1 MLALD
6 HPDELD
12 LAALLRPQDAIV
24 CSQGL
29 AEPVSLTTRLVQQ
42 RASFGPVRLF
52 VGPTFSDTFRP
63 EHSDAITF
71 QSYCGTGRNAA
82 LKSAGVLDIVPSH
95 YSELPGLFAKGA
107 LPCDVALLTASEP
120 DAQGRFNLGL
130 TRDYVIEA
138 ARRARLVILEVS
150 SRVPWVFGAEL
161 PSDIQPDIVLRTD
174 REPLSL
180 ASKFSG
186 AASEV
191 ERAIAARVSE
201 LIPDGA
207 ALELGIGVL
216 PDLVLQALRGHRDL
230 GIHSG
235 VIGDGVVELMEAGV
249 INNTRKLIDTGTTVA
264 GLLMGSRRLLDFA
277 HRNPCIRLAPAS
289 HTHDT
294 GVLRAIP
301 DFVALNGAIE
311 VDLTGQVNAESLNGG
326 YIGTVGGQLDF
337 VRGANGSPGGRSIM
351 LLPSTARN
359 GTVSRIVPRMP
370 DGVVTTPRSDADVI
384 VTEWGAAELRGKSL
398 RERVAAMIAI
408 AHPDFR
414 DEFRRSDETRE
425 AVS

>member
-1 MLALD
+1 MLILD

-12 LAALLRPQDAIV
+12 LARLLRPHDAVV

-29 AEPVSLTTRLVQQ
+29 AEPVSLTRRLVQQ
-42 RASFGPVRLF
+42 RAAFGPIRLF
-52 VGPTFSDTFRP
+52 LGPTFSDTFRP
-63 EHSDAITF
+63 EHGDAIAF
-71 QSYCGTGRNAA
+71 HSYCGMGRNAA

-95 YSELPGLFAKGA
+95 YSGLPELFARGS
-107 LPCDVALLTASEP
+107 LPCDVALLTAGEP

-130 TRDYVIEA
+130 TCDYVIEA
-138 ARRARLVILEVS
+138 ARRARLVIVEAS
-150 SRVPWVFGAEL
+150 SRVPWVLGAEL
-161 PSDIQPDIVLRTD
+161 PPDVQPDIVVRTD
-174 REPLSL
+174 REPLSAGAKDGG
-180 ASKFSG
+180 AST
-186 AASEV
+186 EV
-191 ERAIAARVSE
+191 EAAIAARASE

-207 ALELGIGVL
+207 TLELGVGVL

-230 GIHSG
+230 GILSG

-249 INNTRKLIDTGTTVA
+249 INNARKRIDRGTTVA

-289 HTHDT
+289 QTHDT

-301 DFVALNGAIE
+301 NFVALNGAIE
-311 VDLTGQVNAESLNGG
+311 VDLTGQVNAESLNGA
-326 YIGTVGGQLDF
+326 YIGTIGGQLDF

-351 LLPSTARN
+351 LLPSTARH
-359 GTVSRIVPRMP
+359 GTLSRIVPRIL

-384 VTEWGAAELRGKSL
+384 VTEWGVAELRGKSL

-414 DEFRRSDETRE
+414 ETLRHADEAIG